1 MTEKTEITLAPE
13 KKRLKIFGVEL
24 VYLYLF
30 GIVVAFFAW
39 MIENISCIF
48 SIGQIDSR
56 YHILPFIS
64 PYASIVLAFHIALRD
79 PDEITFFGK
88 RIFKGNGL
96 KEKILSNVIAFL
108 IIAFCVAGGELAVG
122 NIYEHCFGVILW
134 DYSEMPLHITRYTSV
149 FTILGFGA
157 AAYCL
162 FRFIYKPFLAF
173 LRRRVPFR
181 LAKWICLTLG
191 MAIIADTLRLMLTIV
206 IAGEAPLFWAIKLR

>member
-30 GIVVAFFAW
+30 GIIVAFFAW

-88 RIFKGNGL
+88 RIFQKNGR
-96 KEKILSNVIAFL
+96 KEKILSNLIAFL
-108 IIAFCVAGGELAVG
+108 IIAACVAGGELAVG
-122 NIYEHCFGVILW
+122 NIYEYCFGVILW
-134 DYSEMPLHITRYTSV
+134 DYSAMPLHITRYTSV

-162 FRFIYKPFLAF
+162 FRFVYKPFLAF

-206 IAGEAPLFWAIKLR
+206 IAGEAPLFWAIKFY

>member
-108 IIAFCVAGGELAVG
+108 VIAFCVAGGELAVG

-134 DYSEMPLHITRYTSV
+134 DYSAMPLHITRYTSV

-162 FRFIYKPFLAF
+162 FRFVYKPFLAF

-206 IAGEAPLFWAIKLR
+206 IAGEAPLFWAIKFY